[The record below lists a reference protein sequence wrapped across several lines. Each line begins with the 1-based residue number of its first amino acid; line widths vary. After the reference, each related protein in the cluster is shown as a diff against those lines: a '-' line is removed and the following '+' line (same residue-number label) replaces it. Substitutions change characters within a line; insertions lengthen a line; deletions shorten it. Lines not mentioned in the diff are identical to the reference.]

1 MRREPPQVHCSKP
14 PKHTPASNFRAQ
26 PARQPRNP
34 AMGQHQNS
42 RTRLRC
48 PDFRRIA
55 NLLGASKIR
64 APLSTWNEHPRTAG
78 DTCRAN
84 SSTRIAGLGAL
95 PRLSEECQS
104 TENQQ
109 NQHASVHL
117 ERASKNGRRC
127 MPSKLATRD
136 TNPDYSHSRRHDSP
150 LALQQH
156 RRREIRLQKCKCG
169 SKKLKMYCCPQHRFQ
184 LSPVSASGPQKATI
198 SCRKSGPV
206 CRTRVCQTSQHNSP
220 SADCT
225 PPYLRRRRF
234 KANPN
239 SAQYQ
244 QIRKNWNP
252 YTHRPLHSIPA

>member
-1 MRREPPQVHCSKP
+1 MQSPSAETGSQTSEAAWATTKRPARYRGAEQQHNMRREPPQVHCSKP

-117 ERASKNGRRC
+117 DRASKNSRRC
-127 MPSKLATRD
+127 MPSNSSTRIAG
-136 TNPDYSHSRRHDSP
+136 
-150 LALQQH
+150 L
-156 RRREIRLQKCKCG
+156 G
-169 SKKLKMYCCPQHRFQ
+169 
-184 LSPVSASGPQKATI
+184 
-198 SCRKSGPV
+198 
-206 CRTRVCQTSQHNSP
+206 
-220 SADCT
+220 CT
-225 PPYLRRRRF
+225 
-234 KANPN
+234 
-239 SAQYQ
+239 AQ
-244 QIRKNWNP
+244 
-252 YTHRPLHSIPA
+252 AF